1 MSGHNCL
8 HLAGLGALLIALSSG
23 CIEKRSF
30 QPVIPPPPS
39 VPTARLPQ
47 NNAYL
52 GSVHS
57 PRPGAL
63 QPRFAWTAATTDED
77 DPLTYKLELSA
88 NRDFSG
94 EVFEY
99 TTEDTSFSPP
109 SPLAVSTVPPVGRR
123 YFWRVR
129 ACLPLICSEPS
140 AVRWIN
146 LGRSDHDYNGD
157 GYADVLVGAPNDD
170 GNGQDAGRAY
180 VYFGGP
186 GTTLDSTPDGVL
198 APGNAGDVFGE
209 AVAAIGDFDGDGYAD
224 IAAGASYRFSRGVAF
239 VFFGG
244 FGPTFDPTPDVVLGD
259 GGSYFAFG
267 RSIAAVG
274 DVNGDGYDDVLVGAP
289 DELTNSSPG
298 SAYLYFGNAEGKK
311 GTAVSFDSRLTN
323 RHLGDHVSAIGDLN
337 GDGLADFS
345 ISDATLFLN
354 GASDCHAYLYLGRTT
369 WTNNPPPDDEA
380 VFRRMGCRLNIDAA
394 GDVNQDGYSDVLQAG
409 GDATHGG
416 FVGATVTLLL
426 GTAEP
431 KWPTRSLFITNDG
444 KSIASLQDVNGDS
457 FPDFAVSSGVATT
470 LHLFF
475 GAERLA
481 SPLPPTV
488 SLSAQPDRFAQTISG
503 IGDSNGDGLNDIV
516 IGDPSF
522 SSGKGTAYVYFGL
535 ADPGIKFEFSADGT
549 LDAGATSAAFGYAVA
564 SLDAVQ
570 RRREL
575 PTVYRRRKD

>member
-157 GYADVLVGAPNDD
+157 GYADVLVGAPNND
-170 GNGQDAGRAY
+170 DAGQNAGKAY
-180 VYFGGP
+180 VYFGGASANF
-186 GTTLDSTPDGVL
+186 DAIPDGVL
-198 APGNAGDVFGE
+198 ANSIANSRFGE
-209 AVAAIGDFDGDGYAD
+209 SVATAGDFDGDGFADVIVGAPLAEGAGRAYLYFGAAGSMFDTTPDLVLNEINTSDYYGAAVSAAGDFDGDGFADLAIGAPGETTNPAVGGAFLYLGNAQRQKPSGSRLALNGVPHHEGARVSLLGDIDNDGLSD
-224 IAAGASYRFSRGVAF
+224 IAIGDTTNTLINVAADCSSNLYLGRRAPTMLVTQSESRIL
-239 VFFGG
+239 
-244 FGPTFDPTPDVVLGD
+244 P
-259 GGSYFAFG
+259 G
-267 RSIAAVG
+267 RGCKLIWETAG
-274 DVNGDGYDDVLVGAP
+274 DVNGDGFSDILEAFGTAEVSGFSQAVVTVQLGNPGHGVGAGGTALLPKAHSMRALGDINGDGFDDFTLGKFDTAVTVDIYFGAAQLPPFLRPAVMLVGP
-289 DELTNSSPG
+289 QGT
-298 SAYLYFGNAEGKK
+298 FGAALSG
-311 GTAVSFDSRLTN
+311 A
-323 RHLGDHVSAIGDLN
+323 GDLN
-337 GDGLADFS
+337 GDGL
-345 ISDATLFLN
+345 SDL
-354 GASDCHAYLYLGRTT
+354 
-369 WTNNPPPDDEA
+369 
-380 VFRRMGCRLNIDAA
+380 
-394 GDVNQDGYSDVLQAG
+394 
-409 GDATHGG
+409 
-416 FVGATVTLLL
+416 
-426 GTAEP
+426 
-431 KWPTRSLFITNDG
+431 
-444 KSIASLQDVNGDS
+444 
-457 FPDFAVSSGVATT
+457 
-470 LHLFF
+470 
-475 GAERLA
+475 
-481 SPLPPTV
+481 
-488 SLSAQPDRFAQTISG
+488 
-503 IGDSNGDGLNDIV
+503 V
-516 IGDPSF
+516 IGDHGINSSRGSVTIYYGVEGSHPF
-522 SSGKGTAYVYFGL
+522 SDST
-535 ADPGIKFEFSADGT
+535 IDGM
-549 LDAGATSAAFGYAVA
+549 LDAGAASSAFGFSVA
-564 SLDAVQ
+564 SLGGLQFHQA
-570 RRREL
+570 RI
-575 PTVYRRRKD
+575 